1 MTNQIRIQK
10 FLSNKGIC
18 SRRKAEEFILK
29 GFVKLNGEIVTK
41 LGTTCDP
48 LKDKVEL
55 TQQAKEIISE
65 FTYIKYYKPIG
76 IVTHSPQEN
85 EQSISDIIDPKY
97 AHCAPIGRLD
107 KDSEGL
113 ILLSNDGV
121 FAKNCLSHVN
131 PHRRDYEIKVSKPL
145 SDEAIEELEEGIM
158 ILGKQTLPCTII
170 KLAPLRYKITLYEG
184 KNRQIRRM
192 IQHVGN
198 MVMKLKRVQFG
209 PIELS
214 NLKPNESKVIT
225 PFLE

>member
-1 MTNQIRIQK
+1 MTDKIRIQK
-10 FLSNKGIC
+10 YLSNKGLC

-29 GFVKLNGEIVTK
+29 GFVKLNGQVVTK
-41 LGTTCDP
+41 LGTTCNP
-48 LKDKVEL
+48 EIDKVEL
-55 TQQAKEIISE
+55 TQQAKDVISK
-65 FTYIKYYKPIG
+65 FTYIKYYKPRG

-85 EQSISDIIDPKY
+85 EQSISDVIDPKY

-131 PHRRDYEIKVSKPL
+131 PHQRDYEIKVSKPL
-145 SDEAIEELEEGIM
+145 SDEAIEELEEGVL
-158 ILGKQTLPCTII
+158 ILGKQTLPCKLK

-184 KNRQIRRM
+184 KNRQVRRM

-198 MVMKLKRVQFG
+198 MVVKLKRVQFG
-209 PIELS
+209 PIKLS
-214 NLKPNESKVIT
+214 SLKPNECKEII
-225 PFLE
+225 PFK